1 MLVVFTIISLT
12 ALGYIDYK
20 IYKIPNAIL
29 LGWLLTIL
37 VNCLNSIVP
46 IRTNMV
52 VSALVTV
59 GIFYPIRQVVK
70 CNAGDF
76 KLYAVMMLTDDPF
89 NILTI
94 CLISMIISLVPMAVG
109 VKKVPLALMTLFGY
123 ITFCLFIRR

>member
-1 MLVVFTIISLT
+1 MLGVFNIISLA

-20 IYKIPNAIL
+20 IYKIPNVIL
-29 LGWLLTIL
+29 LGWILTIL
-37 VNCLNSIVP
+37 VNCLNSVIP

-59 GIFYPIRQVVK
+59 GIFYPIRRVVK

-94 CLISMIISLVPMAVG
+94 CFISMIISLVPMAVG

-123 ITFCLFIRR
+123 VTFCLFIRR

>member
-1 MLVVFTIISLT
+1 MLGVFNIISLA

-29 LGWLLTIL
+29 LGWILTIL
-37 VNCLNSIVP
+37 VNCLNSVIP

-94 CLISMIISLVPMAVG
+94 CFISMIISLVPMAVG

-123 ITFCLFIRR
+123 VTFCLFIRR

>member
-20 IYKIPNAIL
+20 VYKIPNAIL

-37 VNCLNSIVP
+37 VNCLNSVVP